1 VLPVD
6 AIHIE
11 YSAPAGCPSEAAFA
25 WQVRARV
32 RQDAAPQRRYAVVL
46 TVDGSRARGTLR
58 VEEENRST
66 VREISG
72 SSCDEIAEGL
82 ALVLALVIDPGART
96 EPAQDLPSP
105 PPLER
110 APDAKPSAAPSAVT
124 SGVPDTAP
132 KLRTARSSGRVSID
146 AGAFVVAKSAL
157 APGTTAAGDVLVEGG
172 VDRHGGFSPH
182 VRLAFEYARS
192 SPVTESAG
200 TAQFSWMMGIVQAC
214 HAEQVLDRT
223 LVVPVCAGFEW
234 GRVQASG
241 SDTVDARTETQTW
254 LSLDATAGVRW
265 FPWNAPIFVD
275 VEGGLEVPLRRARF
289 YFAPDTTVHSTPKV
303 AQFVGLGAG
312 FRLF

>member
-1 VLPVD
+1 VLPAD

-11 YSAPAGCPSEAAFA
+11 YSAPAGCPPEAAFA

-32 RQDAAPQRRYAVVL
+32 RQDAAPLRRYAVVL

-66 VREISG
+66 VREIAG

-105 PPLER
+105 PAQER
-110 APDAKPSAAPSAVT
+110 APEAKPAPAAVT

-132 KLRTARSSGRVSID
+132 RLRTVRSLGRFTID
-146 AGAFVVAKSAL
+146 AGGSVVAKSAL
-157 APGTTAAGDVLVEGG
+157 APGTTAAGDVFLEGG
-172 VDRHGGFSPH
+172 LDRHGGFSPH
-182 VRLAFEYARS
+182 LRLAFEYAK
-192 SPVTESAG
+192 SPPVAQAAG
-200 TAQFSWMMGIVQAC
+200 TAQFSWMMGVVQAC

-223 LVVPVCAGFEW
+223 LVVPLCAGLEW
-234 GRVQASG
+234 GWVEASG
-241 SDTVDARTETQTW
+241 SDTVDAQTQRQIW
-254 LSLDATAGVRW
+254 LSLDATAGLRW

-289 YFAPDTTVHSTPKV
+289 YFTPGTTVHTTPKV

-312 FRLF
+312 IRLF